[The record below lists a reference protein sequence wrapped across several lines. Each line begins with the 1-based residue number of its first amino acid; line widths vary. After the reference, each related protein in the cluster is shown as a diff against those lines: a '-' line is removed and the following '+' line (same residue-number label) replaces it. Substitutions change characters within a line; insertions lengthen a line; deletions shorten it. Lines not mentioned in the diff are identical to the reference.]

1 MKMLELIVAL
11 LALSGVLTDSS
22 NWAVFYPEKNIC
34 AVRGFS
40 ATLPCNYSYP
50 QSRYKVV
57 QILWCLMNSKFC
69 ENSLIVYNSS
79 SKITSDF
86 VYGGDDKSNCTLF
99 IQNVKFNYSG
109 EYRFRFITNVSDGKW
124 SGHPGVNLTVSDLKV
139 KLIRLSGNGTLK
151 PGDSLNLTC
160 HVNCT
165 HSSSQIVWSKN
176 NQNLNRSGP
185 VLHFPNLTVEDSGN
199 YTCTWRT
206 NVTSGSDTISIYV
219 EGGNWVVFYPG
230 KNICAVRGFSV
241 TLPCYYSYP
250 QSGYKVVQMLWCSM
264 NSNYKWCEESL
275 YVYDSASNVTSDFV
289 YGGDDKSNCTLFIQ
303 NVKFNY
309 SGEYRF
315 RFITDVTTG
324 KYTGDPGVTLTVSD
338 LKVELNRLS
347 GNGTLKPGDSLNLT
361 CHVNCTHSSSQFV
374 WSKNNQNLHRS
385 GPVLQFSNLTVE
397 DSGSYTCTWNS
408 SMSSGS
414 DTISIQVEGGSIS
427 SGTESQWLV
436 WIILGI
442 GGGILILSVAAAVIY
457 SRRRKKKEEKRDEEV
472 NEDGVMN
479 VQDDQQDDSV
489 IYSDVKLH

>member
-1 MKMLELIVAL
+1 MKMLQLIVAL

-22 NWAVFYPEKNIC
+22 NWAVFYPKRNIC

-50 QSRYKVV
+50 QSGYKVV
-57 QILWCLMNSKFC
+57 QMLWCFMNSNKIC
-69 ENSLIVYNSS
+69 EESLMVYNSS

-109 EYRFRFITNVSDGKW
+109 LYKFRFITNVSDGKW
-124 SGHPGVNLTVSDLKV
+124 TGDPGVNLTVSDLKV
-139 KLIRLSGNGTLK
+139 ELIRLSGNGTLK

-185 VLHFPNLTVEDSGN
+185 VLHFPNLTVGDSGS
-199 YTCTWRT
+199 YTCTWSSS
-206 NVTSGSDTISIYV
+206 VSSGSDTISIQV
-219 EGGNWVVFYPG
+219 EGGNWAVFYPER
-230 KNICAVRGFSV
+230 NICAVRGFSA
-241 TLPCYYSYP
+241 TLPCNYSYP

-264 NSNYKWCEESL
+264 NLNTVKCEKPP
-275 YVYDSASNVTSDFV
+275 YVYNSSSKNTPDFV

-309 SGEYRF
+309 SGLYKF
-315 RFITDVTTG
+315 RFITNDDKGKWTG
-324 KYTGDPGVTLTVSD
+324 EPGVNLTVSD
-338 LKVELNRLS
+338 LKVELIRLS

-374 WSKNNQNLHRS
+374 WSKNNQNLDRS
-385 GPVLQFSNLTVE
+385 GPVLHFPSLTVE
-397 DSGSYTCTWNS
+397 DSGNYTCTWRTNVS
-408 SMSSGS
+408 SRS
-414 DTISIQVEGGSIS
+414 DTISIYVEGGSIS
-427 SGTESQWLV
+427 SGSFHW
-436 WIILGI
+436 
-442 GGGILILSVAAAVIY
+442 
-457 SRRRKKKEEKRDEEV
+457 
-472 NEDGVMN
+472 
-479 VQDDQQDDSV
+479 
-489 IYSDVKLH
+489 